1 MCQFRF
7 LHVFQWITDFFRS
20 RMAAS
25 AMPESQ
31 VLAKLASALTQ
42 LLLLPL
48 VDLACYADAQL
59 KKSGFQPELTSG
71 KGAR

>member
-1 MCQFRF
+1 
-7 LHVFQWITDFFRS
+7 
-20 RMAAS
+20 MAAS